1 MKKYAILLL
10 LTALFASNAYSQL
23 KEHASHQE
31 FQIRV
36 FTKVG
41 MSYNTVRY
49 PKAVGAGVLSLDVD
63 LIKSNYEKF
72 GYQVS
77 HRWPIMGDFLFPGI
91 MEVLGFIKSY
101 DDTPGLMGRLGSTS
115 LTCLLLGW
123 HNHAWS
129 LYSSDRINIAGG
141 FHWGDYSYSF
151 REYEESARFFRNSPL
166 RFSDIESDPS
176 GYFLGYGPT
185 VIADF
190 SVSSNIIIHYEG
202 AYAFTARLMEADD
215 DMAPQVSPNPR
226 FLNQQ
231 LEVRYN
237 KLFIGLEY
245 CNALK
250 NQEADHY
257 GRRLA
262 FILGIGF

>member
-1 MKKYAILLL
+1 MAKYATLILIIVL
-10 LTALFASNAYSQL
+10 SSSKGYSQL
-23 KEHASHQE
+23 KEHPTHQE

-41 MSYNTVRY
+41 MSYNTVKY
-49 PKAVGAGVLSLDVD
+49 PKAVGAGVITLDVD
-63 LIKSNYEKF
+63 LTKSNFESY

-77 HRWPIMGDFLFPGI
+77 HRWPIMGDFLFPAI

-115 LTCLLLGW
+115 LTCLFLGW

-129 LYSSDRINIAGG
+129 LYNSNRINIAGG

-151 REYEESARFFRNSPL
+151 KEYSESERFFEDSPL
-166 RFSDIESDPS
+166 RFSDIGSDPS
-176 GYFLGYGPT
+176 GYFLGYGPAI
-185 VIADF
+185 IADF
-190 SVSSNIIIHYEG
+190 AVSSNIIIHYEG
-202 AYAFTARLMEADD
+202 TYAFTTRLMDAEDN
-215 DMAPQVSPNPR
+215 MAPQDSPNPR

-231 LEVRYN
+231 LELRYN
-237 KLFIGLEY
+237 KLFLGAEY

-250 NQEADHY
+250 NEEADHF

-262 FILGIGF
+262 FILGVGF